1 MNPSLLAPGY
11 AGARPAAKP
20 ASPGTDGSVLPWRP
34 PSPYVDRGKERKQS
48 VTAIYVDGDACPV
61 KEEVLRVAG
70 RHEIVTHLVSNR
82 WLRGQDSPLI
92 NRIVVGDG
100 FDAADNWI
108 AEHAARND
116 IVVTADIQLADRC
129 IKAGADVI
137 GPNGKPF
144 TEANIGMAL
153 AMRELNAQLRD
164 LGEIRGM
171 NAAFSKQDRSNF
183 LQGLERLIQ
192 EIRRRRS

>member
-1 MNPSLLAPGY
+1 M
-11 AGARPAAKP
+11 
-20 ASPGTDGSVLPWRP
+20 
-34 PSPYVDRGKERKQS
+34 
-48 VTAIYVDGDACPV
+48 TAIYVDGDACPV
-61 KEEVLRVAG
+61 KEEVLRVAD
-70 RHEIVTHLVSNR
+70 RHKIVTHLVSNR

-92 NRIVVGDG
+92 NRVVVGQS

-108 AEHAARND
+108 TEHAVEGD

-164 LGEIRGM
+164 LGEIRGI

>member
-1 MNPSLLAPGY
+1 
-11 AGARPAAKP
+11 
-20 ASPGTDGSVLPWRP
+20 
-34 PSPYVDRGKERKQS
+34 

-82 WLRGQDSPLI
+82 WLRGQDSPLV
-92 NRIVVGDG
+92 NRVVVGQG
-100 FDAADNWI
+100 FDAADDWI
-108 AEHAARND
+108 AEHATRGD
-116 IVVTADIQLADRC
+116 IVVTADIQLAARC
-129 IKAGADVI
+129 VKSGANVL

-164 LGEIRGM
+164 LGEIRGT

-183 LQGLERLIQ
+183 LQSLDRLIQ
-192 EIRRRRS
+192 ELRRRRD

>member
-1 MNPSLLAPGY
+1 M
-11 AGARPAAKP
+11 
-20 ASPGTDGSVLPWRP
+20 
-34 PSPYVDRGKERKQS
+34 
-48 VTAIYVDGDACPV
+48 TAIYVDGDACPV

-82 WLRGQDSPLI
+82 WLRGQDSPLV
-92 NRIVVGDG
+92 NRVVVGQG
-100 FDAADNWI
+100 FDAADDWI
-108 AEHAARND
+108 AEHATRGD
-116 IVVTADIQLADRC
+116 IVVTADIQLAARC
-129 IKAGADVI
+129 VKSGANVL

-164 LGEIRGM
+164 LGEIRGT

-183 LQGLERLIQ
+183 LQSLDRLIQ
-192 EIRRRRS
+192 ELRRRRD

>member
-1 MNPSLLAPGY
+1 M
-11 AGARPAAKP
+11 
-20 ASPGTDGSVLPWRP
+20 
-34 PSPYVDRGKERKQS
+34 
-48 VTAIYVDGDACPV
+48 TAIYVDGDACPV

-70 RHEIVTHLVSNR
+70 RHDIVTHLVSNR

-92 NRIVVGDG
+92 NRVVVGEG

-108 AEHAARND
+108 AEHAMRGD

-137 GPNGKPF
+137 SPNGKPF

-192 EIRRRRS
+192 EIGRRRN